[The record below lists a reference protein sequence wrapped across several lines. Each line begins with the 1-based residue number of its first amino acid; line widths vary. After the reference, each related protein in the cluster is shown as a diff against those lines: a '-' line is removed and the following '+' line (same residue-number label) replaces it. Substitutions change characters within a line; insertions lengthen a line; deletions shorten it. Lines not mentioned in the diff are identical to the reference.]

1 MTVNYI
7 LPFVF
12 VLTVLV
18 FVHEMGHY
26 LVARWRGVAV
36 EVFSVGF
43 GPEIAGWTDSS
54 GTRWKI
60 SWVPLGGY
68 VKFFGDA
75 GVASGQAEERAMT
88 PAEQARSFHHK
99 PLGSRAA
106 VVAAGPAANFL
117 FAILLLAGL
126 YMTVGQPFSPP
137 VIAGVEPGTVAA
149 DAGFMDGDR
158 LVKVDGHAIERFED
172 LQQIVL
178 TNPGQEMIFVV
189 ERSSESVVIAATL
202 GSRVLTDGRG
212 NEQEVGYLGVRS
224 GGYEDIRHG
233 PTAALWYASRQTAFI
248 TTQTLVVL
256 GRMITG
262 RTSPDE
268 LRGPIGIAQLSGQV
282 AEFGIAAVVEFL
294 ALLSISL
301 GLINLFPVPILDGG
315 HLLYFGIE
323 FVRGRPLGQRAQEI
337 GFRIGMVLLLMLM
350 IVATRNDVARI
361 IANLND
367 VARF

>member
-1 MTVNYI
+1 MIVNS
-7 LPFVF
+7 LLAFVF

-43 GPEIAGWTDSS
+43 GPEIAGWTDST

-60 SWVPLGGY
+60 SWIPLGGY
-68 VKFFGDA
+68 VKFFGDG

-88 PAEQARSFHHK
+88 PAERARSFHHK

-106 VVAAGPAANFL
+106 VVVAGPAANFL
-117 FAILLLAGL
+117 FAVLLLAGL

-158 LVKVDGHAIERFED
+158 FVEADGHSIDRFED
-172 LQQIVL
+172 LRQIVL
-178 TNPGQEMIFVV
+178 TSPGQEMTFVV
-189 ERSSESVVIAATL
+189 ERSGERVVIRATP

-212 NEQEVGYLGVRS
+212 NEQVVGYLGVRS
-224 GGYEDIRHG
+224 AGYEEIRHG

-248 TTQTLVVL
+248 TTQTLVVV

-262 RTSPDE
+262 RTPPDD

-282 AEFGIAAVVEFL
+282 AEFGITAMVEFI

-315 HLLYFGIE
+315 HLLYYAVE
-323 FVRGRPLGQRAQEI
+323 FVRGRPLGPRAQEI
-337 GFRIGMVLLLMLM
+337 GFRIGMVLVLMLM
-350 IVATRNDVARI
+350 IVATW
-361 IANLND
+361 ND